1 MVSIQNFTRQ
11 KPGVSTSLF
20 VSISDEILGKKYDLS
35 LIFSGSTRSRRLNK
49 ENRGKNY
56 IPNILSFPYEKDE
69 GEIIITL
76 SNLKKEAPQYEMSE
90 KKYLIFLFIHGC
102 LHLKRID
109 HGTKM
114 ENLEDRYLKKYSKGR

>member
-1 MVSIQNFTRQ
+1 MVSTQNFTKQ

-20 VSISDEILGKKYDLS
+20 ASIAEDILGKKYELS

-49 ENRGKNY
+49 ENRGKDY
-56 IPNILSFPYEKDE
+56 VPNILSFPYEKNE

-76 SNLKKEAPQYEMSE
+76 SNIKKEAPQYEMSE

-102 LHLKRID
+102 LHLKGMD
-109 HGTKM
+109 HSTKM
-114 ENLEDRYLKKYSKGR
+114 ESLEESYLIKYSK